1 MSEGF
6 NKYQKM
12 IENKRILIVDDEPY
26 NILGLK
32 IVLQQ
37 SGIKNIL
44 SIVDTAHNGRQ
55 ANDMVRQAYERQAY
69 SYGLIFMDCSMPVM
83 NGYDA
88 SDLIREFLN
97 EKSMLQPMII
107 ATTGH
112 TEDEYINKCWVHQI
126 DEVLSKPINV

>member
-1 MSEGF
+1 MT
-6 NKYQKM
+6 
-12 IENKRILIVDDEPY
+12 ENKRILIVDDEPY

-37 SGIKNIL
+37 SGVKNIL
-44 SIVDTAHNGRQ
+44 SIVDTAHNGKQ
-55 ANDMVRQAYERQAY
+55 AIDMVKDSFERQSY
-69 SYGLIFMDCSMPVM
+69 SYGLILMDCSMPVM

-97 EKSMLQPMII
+97 EKEMPQSMII

-112 TEDEYINKCWVHQI
+112 RGLVHI
-126 DEVLSKPINV
+126 EILGPLNWWSALKNPSV

>member
-1 MSEGF
+1 MSEKL
-6 NKYQKM
+6 NDYHKM
-12 IENKRILIVDDEPY
+12 VENKRILLVDDEPY

-37 SGIKNIL
+37 SGVKNIL
-44 SIVDTAHNGRQ
+44 SIIDTAHNGKQ
-55 ANDMVRQAYERQAY
+55 AIDMVEKAYMRRSY

-97 EKSMLQPMII
+97 QKNMP
-107 ATTGH
+107 
-112 TEDEYINKCWVHQI
+112 
-126 DEVLSKPINV
+126 